1 MKTTSPLKGL
11 LLYFWYSTGGKLTI
25 LFFQVIAWGI
35 AFLVFGNRDW
45 GVFLHF
51 FFGMN
56 ALMGVSLIV
65 VMGMGNKEVDWERFQ
80 LSMPV
85 RRRNMASSQFI
96 SVGLAAVVGVP
107 IFVLFT
113 GLSAVWHE
121 GTYFTLQSTFTSM
134 APFFSM
140 PFVLGGLLFPIYS
153 IKAVE
158 RVYDGMF
165 PAIMVVAMLI
175 PMGINWGANRLGWPE
190 IVASLMTLAVALA
203 MFIVSFF
210 ITRKLYEKMDF

>member
-1 MKTTSPLKGL
+1 MRTTKPLKGL

-25 LFFQVIAWGI
+25 LFLQTIAWGI
-35 AFLVFGNRDW
+35 AFLLFGERDW
-45 GVFLHF
+45 GLILHF

-56 ALMGVSLIV
+56 ALMGVALVV
-65 VMGMGNKEVDWERFQ
+65 VMGMGSKEVDWERFQ

-96 SVGLAAVVGVP
+96 SVGLAAVVGIP

-113 GLSAVWHE
+113 GLSAAWHE
-121 GTYFTLQSTFTSM
+121 GAYFTFLSVFSSM
-134 APFFSM
+134 APFLSM

-158 RVYDGMF
+158 RIYDGMF
-165 PAIMVVAMLI
+165 PAIMVVAMLV
-175 PMGINWGANRLGWPE
+175 PVGINLGATRLGWPE
-190 IVASLMTLAVALA
+190 AVASLLTLV
-203 MFIVSFF
+203 VSLLIFVISYF